1 MLSCEVD
8 FFYKRKVNMDKLSV
22 FERGNEFE
30 GLVQSALFQVVSD
43 VKAGDLAAIEELLR
57 FVPAE
62 ILQGFLSEVD

>member
-1 MLSCEVD
+1 
-8 FFYKRKVNMDKLSV
+8 MDKLSV

-43 VKAGDLAAIEELLR
+43 VKSGDLAAIEELLR